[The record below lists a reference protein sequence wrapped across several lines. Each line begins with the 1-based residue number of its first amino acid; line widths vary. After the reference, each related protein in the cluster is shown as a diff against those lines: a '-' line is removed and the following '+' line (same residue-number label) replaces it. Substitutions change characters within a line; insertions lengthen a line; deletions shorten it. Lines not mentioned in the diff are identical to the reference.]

1 MDLSKNTKRMA
12 MFTAAA
18 GALALV
24 SQPAQ
29 AQDLGDALEQWGKSI
44 IFDRVTGAV
53 EDGIYGDRP
62 DCYKRENRTTTSGV
76 YTGSQGTRTY
86 QCDDRYYY
94 PDVRNGPPAST
105 YPYGYGGYG
114 GGVPAPVITMPAQG
128 YSNPYD
134 AAVNT
139 ALQREMALR
148 QAAERE
154 ALRRR
159 PFVSSAVPATDTR
172 PSLSEEA
179 FQAVVNECVADQA
192 RANPGASYRTIQS
205 QCQSQT
211 GQAFKVRGH

>member
-29 AQDLGDALEQWGKSI
+29 AQDLGDVLESMGKQI
-44 IFDRVTGAV
+44 IIDGVQDAV
-53 EDGIYGDRP
+53 NNARYGDRP
-62 DCYKRENRTTTSGV
+62 ECYSRETGVSTSGV
-76 YTGSQGTRTY
+76 YSGTQRTKTY

-94 PDVRNGPPAST
+94 PDVRNGAPVST
-105 YPYGYGGYG
+105 YPYGYGS
-114 GGVPAPVITMPAQG
+114 GVPAPVITMPAQG

-211 GQAFKVRGH
+211 GQAFKVRGR